1 MPENIKIGGRA
12 EMKFEPIYT
21 QIVGVTK
28 KNEDGTSRQDLL
40 AGCEVG
46 DEVYLERDQ
55 FNKYDPNAI
64 EVFDGDYQQLGY
76 LNKGLAQ
83 DLAPLMDAG
92 LNLRGEITNIT
103 GGEDGKE
110 TLGCNIL
117 ISLKSEAAASWGD
130 IQVTL
135 PINQLTLPTNMEEEP
150 IKSVNKIGFWGC
162 LGALVKFI
170 LLALFALVGIIIVI
184 GCIKGW

>member
-1 MPENIKIGGRA
+1 
-12 EMKFEPIYT
+12 MKFKPIHT
-21 QIVGVTK
+21 KIAGVTK

-46 DEVYLERDQ
+46 DEVYLERDE
-55 FNKYDPNAI
+55 FNEYDPNAI
-64 EVFDGDYQQLGY
+64 QVFDADYQQLGY
-76 LNKGLAQ
+76 LNKELAQ

-92 LNLRGEITNIT
+92 LNLRGEIIDIT
-103 GGEDGKE
+103 GGEEGKE

-135 PINQLTLPTNMEEEP
+135 PINTGEESKKP
-150 IKSVNKIGFWGC
+150 AKKKLGFWGC

-170 LLALFALVGIIIVI
+170 LLVFLALVGIIIVI
-184 GCIKGW
+184 GFVKGW